1 MSKEIEVAALQ
12 RIIEEQANDE
22 GLWFK
27 SVYITESYLQ
37 SELRRLH
44 EAAEVVIA
52 ASQQGSIATQ
62 VEQEA
67 PYIPPRYKKED
78 WAMLADAKKL
88 LNELEFGPDKV
99 MVDREDL
106 QELLDGAEFVA
117 KELEVRIEALLSID
131 GSNG

>member
-1 MSKEIEVAALQ
+1 VSKEIEVAALQ
-12 RIIEEQANDE
+12 RIVEEQANDE

-62 VEQEA
+62 VECSL
-67 PYIPPRYKKED
+67 PPVNHEREKEVD
-78 WAMLADAKKL
+78 ELVADFYAK
-88 LNELEFGPDKV
+88 PDNNPSL
-99 MVDREDL
+99 MVDSYILEEIIRLARSGERPSLGDL
-106 QELLDGAEFVA
+106 MTIDRG
-117 KELEVRIEALLSID
+117 EALLA
-131 GSNG
+131 GSE